1 MLPRCGLVKM
11 VGLRWW
17 ALLHLGK
24 GRAFSTSLTA
34 GWMRSRYLVGAM
46 LGVGNCIHIVQQVS
60 ALEEV
65 SYYQLSREEEKVN
78 DNMIKLTRAVNQ
90 DLTPTI

>member
-1 MLPRCGLVKM
+1 
-11 VGLRWW
+11 
-17 ALLHLGK
+17 
-24 GRAFSTSLTA
+24 
-34 GWMRSRYLVGAM
+34 M
-46 LGVGNCIHIVQQVS
+46 LGVDNCIHIVQQVS

>member
-1 MLPRCGLVKM
+1 
-11 VGLRWW
+11 
-17 ALLHLGK
+17 
-24 GRAFSTSLTA
+24 
-34 GWMRSRYLVGAM
+34 M
-46 LGVGNCIHIVQQVS
+46 LGFDSCIHIVQQVS
-60 ALEEV
+60 ALQEV